1 MYEYEAK
8 VEKVVDGDTLD
19 VVIDVGFGMFC
30 KQRVRVNGIDTPE
43 KNSTDLQEK
52 KMGQEATEFVESWVR
67 KQKKLRIKTYKDDK
81 YGRLLAD
88 IYGDA
93 GESLNEQM
101 VKLGF
106 AWKYDGGTKIKDLKV
121 LIERRKK

>member
-88 IYGDA
+88 IYGD
-93 GESLNEQM
+93 GDEFLNEQM